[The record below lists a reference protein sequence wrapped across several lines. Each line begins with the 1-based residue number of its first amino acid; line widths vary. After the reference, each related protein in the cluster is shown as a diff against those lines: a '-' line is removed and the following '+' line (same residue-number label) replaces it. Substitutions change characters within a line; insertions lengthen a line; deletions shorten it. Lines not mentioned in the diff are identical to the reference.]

1 MCALFGW
8 ITATEIWMSYTTV
21 VLRGL
26 QSHNHSRYKPC
37 KWVNQ
42 AKESHILLYKAASQR
57 LQEMKVSW
65 ASYFHPFFR
74 AYLHTHTVPP
84 EWQRLLLHLP
94 RFYQPRLHCE
104 KKWGRAS
111 LNFSAVCL
119 HVAPFRD
126 PPAPA
131 QLQDLDEEIF
141 LHHQCLFR

>member
-8 ITATEIWMSYTTV
+8 VTAPEIWTSYTTV

-42 AKESHILLYKAASQR
+42 PTESHILMYKAASQC

-65 ASYFHPFFR
+65 ASYFHPYFR
-74 AYLHTHTVPP
+74 AYLHTHKHT
-84 EWQRLLLHLP
+84 QSFHNDRLLLHLP
-94 RFYQPRLHCE
+94 RFYQPRLHCG
-104 KKWGRAS
+104 KKEWGRAS
-111 LNFSAVCL
+111 LNYPAVCL

-126 PPAPA
+126 PPASA
-131 QLQDLDEEIF
+131 QLSDLDEEIF
-141 LHHQCLFR
+141 L